1 MKVLITGGAGYIGY
15 GVVSLLEQQ
24 KEVTEITVFDN
35 LYKKNYNFF
44 TTGPTL
50 TKTKFIKGDLLN
62 KYDLEKV
69 VQDQDIVLHMA
80 AHVEHPYSYK
90 DNFKYEQVNQYG
102 TVVLYDLLQEY
113 PPKKVIFMSSAAV
126 YGFKNVKDEKEPAS
140 PQNYYGSS
148 KLQAEKYLLLL
159 QDQCDVFV
167 LRSGNVFG
175 FNPQVRLDAVINN
188 FMFDA
193 LVYGKIK
200 IFGKGN
206 QKRPFI
212 FIDTL
217 TRQITNFMLSEG
229 YQSGIYN
236 LAQANLSLN
245 ELRDFLLERI
255 DNLEFTYVDAQK
267 ELPSLSMKSGKLNL
281 DQEITTSLNKALQ
294 AFRQHVR
301 IS

>member
-1 MKVLITGGAGYIGY
+1 MKVLLTGGAGYIGY
-15 GVVSLLEQQ
+15 SLVNLLEKQ
-24 KEVTEITVFDN
+24 KEVSEITVFDN
-35 LYKKNYNFF
+35 LYKENYNFF
-44 TTGPTL
+44 SMGSHL
-50 TKTKFIKGDLLN
+50 HKTKFVKGDLLN
-62 KYDLEKV
+62 KYDLEKGIR
-69 VQDQDIVLHMA
+69 DQDVIIHMA

-102 TVVLYDLLQEY
+102 TVVLYDLLKES

-126 YGFKNVKDEKEPAS
+126 YGFQNVPDEKVP
-140 PQNYYGSS
+140 PHPDNYYGGS

-193 LVYGKIK
+193 LIYGKIK

-212 FIDTL
+212 FMDQLTQKIVDFTL
-217 TRQITNFMLSEG
+217 PPQKE
-229 YQSGIYN
+229 SGIYN
-236 LAQANLSLN
+236 LVQGNLSLN

-255 DNLEFTYVDAQK
+255 DDLEFTYVDAQK
-267 ELPSLSMKSGKLNL
+267 ELPSLSMASKKIRFQTDITESL
-281 DQEITTSLNKALQ
+281 EIALREFQ
-294 AFRQHVR
+294 NQLRL
-301 IS
+301 